1 MDDLLESVEGQK
13 ELKNIYNEF
22 GQSSNSPNPND
33 YDDNIAMNCGCTANV
48 LLITPTK
55 YYVANAGD
63 SRSVLCNGNSAIA
76 LSEDHK
82 PDDPI

>member
-1 MDDLLESVEGQK
+1 MDDLLETTAGQK

-22 GQSSNSPNPND
+22 NDQSMSNS
-33 YDDNIAMNCGCTANV
+33 YEHEDNIAMNTGCTANV

-63 SRSVLCNGNSAIA
+63 SRSVLCNSNSAIA
-76 LSEDHK
+76 LS
-82 PDDPI
+82 